1 MWFNVFLLTACLFL
15 INCGGD
21 QSTPSGTEEEKN
33 VAPKGSM
40 LYISLSDQKIL
51 SLDDIFEEY
60 CFMPLETQN
69 SILLKGISSWRKI
82 MKRDSL
88 FYISDLN
95 RIYVFD
101 SQGCFERLIDHQGEG
116 PYSYRGLVAFTLD
129 SNGDVFVLDRG
140 TMRLYVYSRKDEFK
154 YTINGISDLNII
166 DIAMVSDSS
175 LLARSDM
182 VSVSRMIHV
191 LDKKTG
197 QVQSSYFPV
206 KDHSLTFWY
215 PMFFSHYEGKLLLSM
230 YQDNHIYELTTDS
243 AIVRYTVN
251 VDDRLPPEGAQAF
264 WERTDA
270 TNMQLEFEARQKGYI
285 THIPFFAEAERTILL
300 RFMCDTNPDSPLS
313 LYALI
318 QKKDGEVTVIRD
330 FLFDDLRWKPQAI
343 FPLDDGWVA
352 IPIPA
357 HLLFEKAPTEFR
369 KRFPN
374 IQEEDNPILCVGR
387 LR

>member
-154 YTINGISDLNII
+154 
-166 DIAMVSDSS
+166 
-175 LLARSDM
+175 
-182 VSVSRMIHV
+182 
-191 LDKKTG
+191 
-197 QVQSSYFPV
+197 
-206 KDHSLTFWY
+206 
-215 PMFFSHYEGKLLLSM
+215 
-230 YQDNHIYELTTDS
+230 
-243 AIVRYTVN
+243 
-251 VDDRLPPEGAQAF
+251 
-264 WERTDA
+264 
-270 TNMQLEFEARQKGYI
+270 
-285 THIPFFAEAERTILL
+285 
-300 RFMCDTNPDSPLS
+300 
-313 LYALI
+313 
-318 QKKDGEVTVIRD
+318 
-330 FLFDDLRWKPQAI
+330 
-343 FPLDDGWVA
+343 
-352 IPIPA
+352 
-357 HLLFEKAPTEFR
+357 
-369 KRFPN
+369 
-374 IQEEDNPILCVGR
+374 
-387 LR
+387 